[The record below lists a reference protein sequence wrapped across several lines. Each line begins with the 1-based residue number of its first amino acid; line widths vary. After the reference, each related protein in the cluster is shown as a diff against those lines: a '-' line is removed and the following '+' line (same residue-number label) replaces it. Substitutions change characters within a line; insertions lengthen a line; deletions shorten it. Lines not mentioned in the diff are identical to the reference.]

1 MIVFFCYPILNLA
14 DTLYRPVQTS
24 IARSPEK
31 FQKYLKRVNLS
42 FQKQI
47 SLVKGPCPMQ
57 TEFSEISDSDAAKT
71 SSERNSEKDSDADS
85 DKYRK
90 RVTVN
95 AVDLKEM
102 ILKSEVNSQRLIRHA
117 RSNGLI
123 IYESNKL
130 GKVFN

>member
-1 MIVFFCYPILNLA
+1 MSMLIE
-14 DTLYRPVQTS
+14 RPLLFT
-24 IARSPEK
+24 ACR
-31 FQKYLKRVNLS
+31 F
-42 FQKQI
+42 
-47 SLVKGPCPMQ
+47 
-57 TEFSEISDSDAAKT
+57 
-71 SSERNSEKDSDADS
+71 
-85 DKYRK
+85 
-90 RVTVN
+90 N